1 MGVGFIRHL
10 PEACLC
16 AYICTPLRSYLR
28 VHAYLRLAE
37 YSLPTLPVTPLSSHT
52 SHLLL
57 GSVRLLSAPPSP
69 LVPQAEGR
77 GTFFTPPLCAHQ
89 AASLTLCWP
98 CGMLPAFQPVDR
110 ATCVLC
116 QTEMP
121 RLAVWKLFQWICRV
135 PRETWLPSEASKW
148 VHIVPF
154 ALFWAFPLFLTS
166 SRGVMAYLM
175 PRFRRFPRREER
187 TVRAETLP

>member
-37 YSLPTLPVTPLSSHT
+37 RSLPTLPVTPLSSHT

-57 GSVRLLSAPPSP
+57 GSVCLLSASPSP

-77 GTFFTPPLCAHQ
+77 GNLFYPSSVCTPGSFSHSLLTVSD
-89 AASLTLCWP
+89 AACLSASGQSNVCT
-98 CGMLPAFQPVDR
+98 
-110 ATCVLC
+110 
-116 QTEMP
+116 
-121 RLAVWKLFQWICRV
+121 
-135 PRETWLPSEASKW
+135 LPSLNAPACCLK
-148 VHIVPF
+148 
-154 ALFWAFPLFLTS
+154 ALSVNIQGT
-166 SRGVMAYLM
+166 
-175 PRFRRFPRREER
+175 
-187 TVRAETLP
+187 